1 MRAVVYVTINILKT
15 SDDNRRLYKSY
26 NTIDS
31 VNAVVVLDMSILQ
44 PVLII
49 EYNANF
55 VNANYAYIDGLK
67 RYYYITNIE
76 LTSGNRMKLYLTV
89 DVLMSFADD
98 IKRAFITV
106 LRNGGIGQPSIIP
119 DNKLPVKPSAEDIK
133 QVVVENDAF
142 NDLITSFPYVLQITG
157 G

>member
-1 MRAVVYVTINILKT
+1 MTINILKT
-15 SDDNRRLYKSY
+15 SDDNRHLIKTY

-31 VNAVVVLDMSILQ
+31 VNAIVVLDMSILQ

-55 VNANYAYIDGLK
+55 VNANYAYIDELK

-98 IKRAFITV
+98 IEKAFITV
-106 LRNGGIGQPSIIP
+106 LRNGGIGKPTEIP
-119 DNKLPVKPSAEDIK
+119 DNKLPILPNKQTVDQTVDINNALKPNAERC
-133 QVVVENDAF
+133 
-142 NDLITSFPYVLQITG
+142 YVLGVIG
-157 G
+157 GDINAT